1 MMKNILTPLFITILC
16 VVFCTEVKAQKNFL
30 KDAEKAFSQKEYF
43 KATELYKSA
52 YPKAPKNK
60 KAYIL
65 FKTAE
70 CYRSINDQ
78 RQAEVYYGKCIKAHY
93 DQVDADAQKYFADAK
108 KVQGKY
114 ADAIIEYT
122 KYKRLVPSDRSGE
135 DGIQSCVLAQK
146 WIADPTHFIVDNMVQ
161 INTKEWDYAPSYADK
176 KYNTLIFSSTRNGIT
191 GDKIDIGAGQLYAD
205 LFTTHLDNKGKWSTA
220 IPLPTPVNSEVNEAA
235 DVIAKKSNVMYFTRC
250 SVEKNI
256 DLKCQLYISVKQGT
270 VWGTPSILPF
280 CVDSFNF
287 GHPAINAEE
296 NVLVF
301 SSDMAGGAGGLD
313 LWFAVYDKKNKSWSD
328 PKNLGPEI
336 NTLGDEA
343 FPFIHDDGTLYFAS
357 TGHLGMGGYDI
368 FRAKKI
374 SGQDPISIKWND
386 VENMKYP
393 INSSGDDFG
402 LIFEAK
408 RQKGYFTSDRI
419 GGKGGDDIYSFQL
432 EPVNICVEGYA
443 KEKVTGNMIRNA
455 TIKLLGSDNTSTEV
469 KTDSTGYYRY
479 MLSEETN
486 YFISGNGIDIRS
498 NEAPNGYLG
507 TPKNTLTTMGIHKST
522 CFKQDFELTKIEV
535 EIPMPLVLYRT
546 SHWELDHTSN
556 PKDSLEFLYKV
567 LVENPNITIELASH
581 TDYRMGIPYND
592 TLSYKRAKS
601 CVDYL
606 ISKGIAP
613 DRMTAR
619 GYGERKPSVLSR
631 DHTIPSGK
639 IIPKG
644 TVLTEEFINKYKGKK
659 EDWEY
664 LLQVNRRTV
673 FSVLKKDYVPHDK
686 SGNESE
692 FRIDIE
698 DKEDPDQQ

>member
-1 MMKNILTPLFITILC
+1 MLVLVIC
-16 VVFCTEVKAQKNFL
+16 VEAKAQKNFL
-30 KDAEKAFSQKEYF
+30 KDAEKAFSQNEYF
-43 KATELYKSA
+43 KATELYKAA

-78 RQAEVYYGKCIKAHY
+78 RQAEIYYGKCIKAKY
-93 DQVDADAQKYFADAK
+93 DQVDPDAQLYFADAK
-108 KVQGKY
+108 KIQGKY
-114 ADAIIEYT
+114 GDAIIEYT
-122 KYKRLVPSDRSGE
+122 KYKKLVPSNPRGE

-146 WIADPTHFIVDNMVQ
+146 WIDEPTHFVVENMVQ
-161 INTKEWDYAPSYADK
+161 INTKDWEYSPSYADK
-176 KYNTLIFSSTRNGIT
+176 KYNTLIISTTRDGVT
-191 GDKIDIGAGQLYAD
+191 GSKLDQGPGQLFAD
-205 LFTTHLDNKGKWSTA
+205 LFTTHLDNKGKWSIPT
-220 IPLPTPVNSEVNEAA
+220 PLPSPVNSDVNEAA

-256 DLKCQLYISVKQGT
+256 EMKCQLYLSVKQGT
-270 VWGTPSILPF
+270 VWGTPALLPF

-287 GHPAINAEE
+287 GHPAINADE
-296 NVLVF
+296 NILVF

-313 LWFAVYDKKNKSWSD
+313 LWFSVYDKKNKTWSE

-336 NTLGDEA
+336 NTSGDEA

-368 FRAKKI
+368 FKADKI
-374 SGQDPISIKWND
+374 TYQDPREVKWKD
-386 VENMKYP
+386 VANLKYP

-402 LIFEAK
+402 IIFEAK

-419 GGKGGDDIYSFQL
+419 GGKGGDDIYSFRIQ
-432 EPVNICVEGYA
+432 PVDICVEGYA
-443 KEKVTGNMIRNA
+443 KEKITGKLIKNA
-455 TIKLLGSDNTSTEV
+455 TVKLLGSDNTSSEV
-469 KTDSTGYYRY
+469 RTDSNGYYRY
-479 MLSEETN
+479 ILSEETN
-486 YFISGNGIDIRS
+486 YFISANGQDI
-498 NEAPNGYLG
+498 NYLG
-507 TPKNTLTTMGIHKST
+507 TPKNPLTTVGIHKST

-535 EIPMPLVLYRT
+535 GEIPMPLILYNT
-546 SHWELDHTSN
+546 AQWALDHVSN
-556 PKDSLEFLYKV
+556 PKDSLEFLYKT
-567 LVENPNITIELASH
+567 LVNNPRITIELASH
-581 TDYRMGIPYND
+581 TDFRNTTKYND

-619 GYGERKPSVLSR
+619 GYGERKPSVLKAAL
-631 DHTIPSGK
+631 TTPSGK

-644 TVLTEEFINKYKGKK
+644 TVLTEEFINKYKANKA
-659 EDWEY
+659 DWDY

-673 FSVLKKDYVPHDK
+673 FSILKQDYVPHDK
-686 SGNESE
+686 SENEGE
-692 FRIDIE
+692 FKINIE